1 MGLMVGISA
10 SLELDFASLSI
21 FSSLISCFMG
31 KLRLLVTFHNQTLGL
46 KMIYYASGKND
57 MLMTSVLPRNKHGHH
72 DLKFLETSG

>member
-1 MGLMVGISA
+1 
-10 SLELDFASLSI
+10 
-21 FSSLISCFMG
+21 MG